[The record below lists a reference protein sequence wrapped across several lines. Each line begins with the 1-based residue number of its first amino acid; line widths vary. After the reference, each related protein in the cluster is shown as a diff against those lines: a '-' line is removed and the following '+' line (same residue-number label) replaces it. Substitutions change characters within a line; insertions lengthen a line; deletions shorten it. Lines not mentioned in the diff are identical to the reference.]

1 MIALSARNGFMRW
14 PTSSRSSPES
24 LAVCSAFSRSQACY
38 MAVEMDV
45 LFSIRHVVLS
55 FSSLV
60 SCCFYEDSAK
70 IRFSEE
76 HCNSRQLYLTSFI
89 KTSHTTRKGMR
100 WLPSCWAVS
109 RLFAL
114 SGGGSAVCS
123 RLVCL
128 TIAAPVVR
136 HGRYKSAVGLCNVGD
151 FCRQSAW
158 VCAVN

>member
-1 MIALSARNGFMRW
+1 MALSAGNGFMRW

-38 MAVEMDV
+38 MAVEMEV
-45 LFSIRHVVLS
+45 LFSICHVVLS

-76 HCNSRQLYLTSFI
+76 HCNSRRLYLTSFI
-89 KTSHTTRKGMR
+89 KTSHAMRKGMR

-123 RLVCL
+123 RLVAWRLQRLLCGMVGANRRWGCAMWV
-128 TIAAPVVR
+128 TFVGKV
-136 HGRYKSAVGLCNVGD
+136 HGFAR
-151 FCRQSAW
+151 
-158 VCAVN
+158 